1 MFIDV
6 KGRKEST
13 GISNILLSCWIFW
26 PRQGRMV
33 DWRDVARINTQE
45 QRGEGDLFNGTT
57 VKPKKT

>member
-33 DWRDVARINTQE
+33 DWRDVNRDQHT
-45 QRGEGDLFNGTT
+45 RTEGGRRLL
-57 VKPKKT
+57 